1 MNNLINLKDINY
13 IPEYQLDL
21 GGWNGNS
28 NVFKQLIE
36 FKKPQIIVEVGTW
49 KGQSA
54 LNMANIIKNLNLQ
67 TKIYC
72 IDTWLGAE
80 EFWTW
85 MKDTSDRNLLLKNGY
100 PQIYYQFLSNVFHTK
115 NQDIITPIPNTS
127 HIGSII
133 LKHYNI
139 NPDLIYI
146 DASHNYNDVL
156 SDLNDYYE
164 LLNNNGIIFGD
175 DFGDGWPGVK
185 NAVNDFCINN
195 NLGYEIFENN
205 FWIIKK

>member
-21 GGWNGNS
+21 GGWSGNS
-28 NVFKQLIE
+28 NVFKELIE

-85 MKDTSDRNLLLKNGY
+85 LKDTPDRNLLFKNGY

-115 NQDIITPIPNTS
+115 NQDIITPIPTTS

-133 LKHYNI
+133 LKYYNI
-139 NPDLIYI
+139 KPDLIYI
-146 DASHNYNDVL
+146 DGSHDYNDVL
-156 SDLNDYYE
+156 SDLNDYYNI
-164 LLNNNGIIFGD
+164 LNNNGIIFGD
-175 DFGDGWPGVK
+175 DIPWLSVK
-185 NAVNDFCINN
+185 NAIDIFCKNN
-195 NLGYEIFENN
+195 NINYEILENN